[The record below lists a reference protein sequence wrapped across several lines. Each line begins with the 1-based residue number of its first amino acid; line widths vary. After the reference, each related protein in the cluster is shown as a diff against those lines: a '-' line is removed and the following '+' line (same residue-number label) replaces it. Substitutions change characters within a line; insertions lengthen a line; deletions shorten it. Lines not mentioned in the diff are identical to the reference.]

1 MQKILGLGNALVD
14 MLAQLKSDTF
24 LEEIDFPR
32 GSMQLVDWDQSSM
45 IQEKAKDLE
54 KSLASGGSAAN
65 TIHGLARLGI
75 ETGFIGKVGNDE
87 MAKVFEDDLINNKI
101 KPLLERSET
110 RSGVALAMISPDS
123 ERTFATYLGAA
134 AELGADDMRDE
145 LFQGYDI
152 VHIEGYLVFNQ
163 PLLEAALKQAKKHG
177 LKVSL
182 DLASFNVVEA
192 NLDFLKDMIAKY
204 VDIVFA
210 NEEEAKSY
218 TGQEPKEALLTIAKE
233 CELAIVKIGSKG
245 SLIKRGNEEI
255 TAGVIEA
262 KSIDTTGAGDLYAS
276 GFLAGLVQGKSLEV
290 CAQMGAIT
298 AGNVI
303 QVIGPKM
310 DDNRWNN
317 IYKAIEAL

>member
-14 MLAQLKSDTF
+14 MLVQLKNDD
-24 LEEIDFPR
+24 LLAEIDFPR
-32 GSMQLVDWDQSSM
+32 GSMQLVDWDQSSA
-45 IQEKAKDLE
+45 IQEKVNELE

-65 TIHGLARLGI
+65 TIHGLARLGV
-75 ETGFIGKVGNDE
+75 ETGFIGKVGQDE
-87 MAKVFEDDLINNKI
+87 MAQVFENDLIDNNI
-101 KPLLERSET
+101 KPLLEKTET

-134 AELGADDMRDE
+134 AELKPEDMRDE
-145 LFQGYDI
+145 LFEGYDI
-152 VHIEGYLVFNQ
+152 IHIEGYIVFNQ

-192 NLDFLKDMIAKY
+192 NHDFLKDMIAKY

-210 NEEEAKSY
+210 NEEEAKAY
-218 TGQEPKEALLTIAKE
+218 TGQEPQDALLTIAEE

-245 SLIKRGNEEI
+245 SLIKRGEEFVQ
-255 TAGVIEA
+255 AGVIEA

-276 GFLAGLVQGKSLEV
+276 GFLAGLVQGEDLTV

-310 DDNRWNN
+310 DDARWES
-317 IYKAIEAL
+317 IYNTIEEL